1 MDSISLDHKQFLAAA
16 STAMHSSANAAPSD
30 AAVENV
36 FTPNSNSPSAIVTLS
51 PESTQLSSE
60 YEAQSRFNS
69 LEELSEHKTRLYSTW
84 VTYEELET
92 GKRRPFA
99 SPEDQRLSTLTL
111 KELMEESLK
120 LPSVD
125 KNGHLQSSM
134 EGTEQGDRIGVAV
147 ANIVI
152 ESQYNYRKAA
162 KSVEA
167 SVEKF
172 KQHLEEKFNINPDSY
187 DVMMVDGKITAVSKG
202 KDGADNAT
210 LKKIQGVLDNPE
222 KIKPAKD
229 LVQDINAFNEA
240 AFKMIDNQL
249 TQYIYGAQQNRYLP
263 KSVSTE
269 WLMEGM
275 NYSHATTSSQLGY
288 KYLSIVADA
297 REKYHAALKD
307 GSHLTEGKTNPGI
320 LELTKLRQATTP

>member
-1 MDSISLDHKQFLAAA
+1 MDSINLDHKQFLVTA
-16 STAMHSSANAAPSD
+16 SKSMHSSANEGSSD
-30 AAVENV
+30 TAVENV
-36 FTPNSNSPSAIVTLS
+36 FTPNSKYPSAIVTLS
-51 PESTQLSSE
+51 PESTKLSSE
-60 YEAQSRFNS
+60 YEAQSRFDS

-84 VTYEELET
+84 VTYEELDS

-120 LPSVD
+120 LPSLD

-152 ESQYNYRKAA
+152 ESQYNYRKTA

-167 SVEKF
+167 SLEKF
-172 KQHLEEKFNINPDSY
+172 KQHLEEKFNIDPDSY
-187 DVMMVDGKITAVSKG
+187 EVMMVDGKISAVSKG

-210 LKKIQGVLDNPE
+210 LKKIQNVLDNPE

-229 LVQDINAFNEA
+229 LVQDIQAFNDA

-249 TQYIYGAQQNRYLP
+249 TRYIYGAQQNRYLP
-263 KSVSTE
+263 KSVSTD

-275 NYSHATTSSQLGY
+275 NYSQATTSGQIGD